1 MGYYIIIG
9 GSNFM
14 ELERG
19 VNENLQAG
27 LRCQGGPFLAQHSEP
42 DEFGEALWWWQAMV
56 RE

>member
-42 DEFGEALWWWQAMV
+42 EEFGEALWWWQAMV
-56 RE
+56 SE